1 MRLLWAPMQY
11 RTAMHPILGERL
23 GSIQSPAP
31 HSRHSGARRRRAR
44 FNRPLLTHAVP
55 ALAVA
60 GLSSP
65 TVTEPLLDPDELAR
79 RAAQVIGER
88 TGILEHDVAV
98 VLGSGW
104 SPAVAALGS
113 PTVVLPQAELPGFT
127 PPSAAGHTG
136 ELLSVRI
143 GAHRVLV
150 LAGRIHPYEG
160 HDLRHVVHPV
170 RTACAAGARIVIL
183 TNAAGGLR
191 ADLSVGQL
199 VLISDHLN
207 LTARSPLVGAQF
219 VDLTD
224 AYAPRLREL
233 ARDTDPA
240 LTEGVYAAQPGPHY
254 ETPAEIRMLRMLGAD
269 LVGMSTVHE
278 TIAARAAGAE
288 VLGVSLV
295 TNLAAGI
302 TGEPLSH
309 AEVLAAGA
317 ASASRIG
324 SLLADIIARF

>member
-1 MRLLWAPMQY
+1 MRQ
-11 RTAMHPILGERL
+11 I
-23 GSIQSPAP
+23 
-31 HSRHSGARRRRAR
+31 
-44 FNRPLLTHAVP
+44 LTHTA
-55 ALAVA
+55 
-60 GLSSP
+60 LSSP
-65 TVTEPLLDPDELAR
+65 TVAETLPDPGDLAR
-79 RAAQVIGER
+79 RAARVIAER
-88 TGILEHDVAV
+88 TGVGPHDVAI

-113 PTVVLPQAELPGFT
+113 PTAVLPQAELPGFT
-127 PPSAAGHTG
+127 PPSAVGHTG

-143 GAHRVLV
+143 GEHRVLV
-150 LAGRIHPYEG
+150 LVGRVHAYEG
-160 HDLRHVVHPV
+160 HDLAHVVHPI
-170 RTACAAGARIVIL
+170 RTACAAGARVIVL

-191 ADLSVGQL
+191 PDLAVGQP

-219 VDLTD
+219 VDMTD
-224 AYAPRLREL
+224 AYAPRLRKL
-233 ARDTDPA
+233 ARDTDPELA
-240 LTEGVYAAQPGPHY
+240 EGVYAALPGPHY
-254 ETPAEIRMLRMLGAD
+254 ETPAEIRMLRILGAD

-317 ASASRIG
+317 ASATRIG
-324 SLLADIIARF
+324 SLLAMIVERIARAPA